1 MSILDPKQHIRGAIL
16 MRSMIP
22 GTMPQSRYVYW
33 KFPLDFIHYREFE
46 VDAKIVEKIFDT
58 L

>member
-16 MRSMIP
+16 MRNMIP

-33 KFPLDFIHYREFE
+33 RFPLDFIHYREFD
-46 VDAKIVEKIFDT
+46 VDAKNS
-58 L
+58 